1 MNQYRP
7 FIGAVAIAVLKGVKW
22 VAGSLSAPFEFV
34 HPVSKA
40 SIHRGCNL
48 ITLKEQTTVLIH
60 RLSEIMGPTLIVWG
74 AKDPILPVRQAY
86 AAAQLI
92 PDCQVKIF
100 KDGGHSVY
108 R

>member
-1 MNQYRP
+1 M
-7 FIGAVAIAVLKGVKW
+7 
-22 VAGSLSAPFEFV
+22 
-34 HPVSKA
+34 
-40 SIHRGCNL
+40 
-48 ITLKEQTTVLIH
+48 LIH

>member
-1 MNQYRP
+1 M
-7 FIGAVAIAVLKGVKW
+7 
-22 VAGSLSAPFEFV
+22 
-34 HPVSKA
+34 
-40 SIHRGCNL
+40 
-48 ITLKEQTTVLIH
+48 LIH

-74 AKDPILPVRQAY
+74 AKDPILPVSQAY

-92 PDCQVKIF
+92 PDCQVKVF